1 MRAPLAFSAVF
12 LPVAITSSV
21 GCRGEA
27 AECRPRAEELGRFLT
42 TMDHDMTPFTPAE
55 DVHLVTRTDLAPV
68 DLRIGPVVDVAGSRV
83 RLDGEAVADRADL
96 ASRLAR
102 AYDTAGQPP
111 PPGGFPAPELY
122 VALDADARWDTVV
135 WIAEEASR
143 AGVAAPR
150 FAFARPPAT
159 PPPARTATDDAFDAI
174 MKRDAADRA
183 TEAARITS
191 DIVSRC
197 DALKDEFSR
206 ISTVP
211 GEDKAATL
219 LAAVGPALV
228 ECDCKADL
236 PALRTAFWRVVGNP
250 RPMSFLPVRLDQAAA
265 PLSLPPT
272 TPWREASQRLP
283 PGGPPIWLTR

>member
-1 MRAPLAFSAVF
+1 MRGRVTSRSVLAAAAFA
-12 LPVAITSSV
+12 AIA
-21 GCRGEA
+21 GCRSEP
-27 AECRPRAEELGRFLT
+27 ECRPRAEELGRFLT
-42 TMDHDMTPFTPAE
+42 TMDHDMTPFTPAD
-55 DVHLVTRTDLAPV
+55 DVHLVTRTDLAPI
-68 DLRIGPVVDVAGSRV
+68 DFRLGPVVDVVGTRV
-83 RLDGEAVADRADL
+83 RLDGEAIADRADL

-102 AYDTAGQPP
+102 AYDTAGHPP

-122 VALDADARWDTVV
+122 IALDADAPWDTVV

-159 PPPARTATDDAFDAI
+159 PPPPRSPTDDAFDAI
-174 MKRDAADRA
+174 MKRDASDRA
-183 TEAARITS
+183 TEAARITES
-191 DIVSRC
+191 VVSRC
-197 DALKDEFSR
+197 GALQEVFAQVA
-206 ISTVP
+206 TVP

-219 LAAVGPALV
+219 LAAIGPALV

-250 RPMSFLPVRLDQAAA
+250 RPMSFLPVRLAQDAA
-265 PLSLPPT
+265 PLALPPT
-272 TPWREASQRLP
+272 TTWRDASQRLA